1 MTDWRKMTEEEIVI
15 AEEIAALLRFRELN
29 VKYHGCFIR
38 DGKVIGCLENAKGCH
53 GGGIVPDLGDTKT
66 RILVANA
73 LLAHDV
79 LSDSVIEWAME
90 NFSKIDG
97 LLGRAALAHISARPY
112 SC

>member
-1 MTDWRKMTEEEIVI
+1 MSDWRKMTEEEIVI
-15 AEEIAALLRFRELN
+15 AEEIAALPRFRELN

-66 RILVANA
+66 RGIVANA
-73 LLAHDV
+73 IIHYEDLPDTLFV
-79 LSDSVIEWAME
+79 WAVK
-90 NFSKIDG
+90 NS
-97 LLGRAALAHISARPY
+97 HIMPASY